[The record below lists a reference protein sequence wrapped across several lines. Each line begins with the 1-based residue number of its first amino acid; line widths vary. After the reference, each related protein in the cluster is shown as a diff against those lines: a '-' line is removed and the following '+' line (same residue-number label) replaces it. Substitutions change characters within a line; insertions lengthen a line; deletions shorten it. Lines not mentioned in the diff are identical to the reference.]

1 MDFAT
6 LLWCV
11 VGIAGYWGQY
21 FARRGRVQ
29 HGFMLLGCAAAA
41 GIGLGGVPVAGAIG
55 IGGAACIL
63 VLAPMLRGTARVLVR
78 REQFGA
84 AQRLLSIAALL
95 APGAGAEED
104 RVGVAMLASVRSEGV
119 GVAVAALE
127 RAKRQLPSAND
138 VARRTIDE
146 RIVLLYTAV
155 GQWQDAVDHA
165 HRQLDVPTA
174 VDVVAA
180 DQSDGLGQ
188 ISPVVWVELLGA
200 QARLGEVAAA
210 LVMYQR
216 FAHAIAALPSARQ
229 ANLVLLQHRARLLL
243 LANAGRRTLL
253 LQQLALTPK
262 HHIAPAQSAYLRAVA
277 AFRAGDDTAGDTALT
292 LARRLVRHDSRQLAL
307 IDSAAAILRGQALQ
321 LAPALS
327 ADIDAIVVPLL
338 TLPTRPVAPRLVV
351 APVLIGACV
360 AWFAF
365 QHFAIAAGDDATGYI
380 RAGAIAVGLVDE
392 GQWWRC
398 ASSLFVHIG
407 VSHLLLNCIAIW
419 VIGRVAETMFG
430 RVRTLA
436 AFFVG
441 GTVGAVASYLSMAAG
456 IAAGASGG
464 ALGMLGAV
472 VAELVLHRER
482 YSDAWRRGVSG
493 VLVVV
498 GLAQFA
504 ADFAMHGGVHW
515 AHLAGWLAGGV
526 VGAALSNQGRWQ
538 PARSWAARLLVVAA
552 LAATAW
558 ASVAVAGQDLS
569 ALYLARPTQSVTQS
583 GLTFR
588 VPMAARVSATMIS
601 DDDFDIAWHVSQ
613 AHDTAPAMALAQWIA
628 HEEQAASEQ
637 QLILRNEAQRL
648 AMPAPWL
655 ISEYLALDGD
665 GRGTGR
671 RLIVFATTLDA
682 ETTVVGSIYVSDWFA
697 GQAPAVLQQWL
708 QSIGRTPT

>member
-1 MDFAT
+1 MDFTT

-21 FARRGRVQ
+21 FARRGRLQ
-29 HGFMLLGCAAAA
+29 HGLMLLGCAAAA

-63 VLAPMLRGTARVLVR
+63 VLAPMLRAMARTLVR

-84 AQRLLSIAALL
+84 AQRLLSVAALL

-127 RAKRQLPSAND
+127 RAKRQMSPPND
-138 VARRTIDE
+138 ATRRTIDE

-155 GQWQDAVDHA
+155 GQWADAIDHA
-165 HRQLDVPTA
+165 QRQLDVPTA
-174 VDVVAA
+174 AVVVAA
-180 DQSDGLGQ
+180 ERSDGLGHV
-188 ISPVVWVELLGA
+188 SPVVWVELLGA
-200 QARLGEVAAA
+200 QARMGEVAAA
-210 LVMYQR
+210 LAMYER
-216 FAHAIAALPSARQ
+216 FATAIAAVPPARQ
-229 ANLVLLQHRARLLL
+229 ANLALLQHRARVLL

-277 AFRAGDDTAGDTALT
+277 AFRAGDDAAGDTALT

-307 IDSAAAILRGQALQ
+307 IDSAAAMLRGQPLL
-321 LAPALS
+321 LAPELS
-327 ADIDAIVVPLL
+327 VEVDKIVEPLL
-338 TLPTRPVAPRLVV
+338 TLPTRPLAPRLVV
-351 APVLIGACV
+351 APALIIACA

-365 QHFAIAAGDDATGYI
+365 QQFAIAAGDDATGYI
-380 RAGAIAVGLVDE
+380 RAGAVAVGLVDE
-392 GQWWRC
+392 GQWWRF

-441 GTVGAVASYLSMAAG
+441 GMVGAIASYLTMPAG

-472 VAELVLHRER
+472 VVELVLHRER

-526 VGAALSNQGRWQ
+526 VGAGLSNQGGWQ
-538 PARSWAARLLVVAA
+538 GVRAWAARLAVVAA
-552 LAATAW
+552 LGCTVW
-558 ASVAVAGQDLS
+558 AGVAVAREDLS
-569 ALYLARPTQSVTQS
+569 SLYLARPTQTVTQT

-588 VPMAARVSATMIS
+588 VPAAARVTATMVS
-601 DDDFDIAWHVSQ
+601 DDDFDIAWHLSL
-613 AHDTAPAMALAQWIA
+613 ARNTSPAMALAQWIA

-637 QLILRNEAQRL
+637 QLSLRSDVQRL

-655 ISEYLALDGD
+655 ISEYLALDAEGH
-665 GRGTGR
+665 RTGR
-671 RLIVFATTLDA
+671 RLIVFATALDE

-708 QSIGRTPT
+708 LSIARVPA